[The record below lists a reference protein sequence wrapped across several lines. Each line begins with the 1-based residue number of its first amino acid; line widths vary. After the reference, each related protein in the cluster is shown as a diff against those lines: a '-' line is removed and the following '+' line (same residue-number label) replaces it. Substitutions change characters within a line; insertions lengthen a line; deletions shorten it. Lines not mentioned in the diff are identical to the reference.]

1 MTKILFI
8 GGVSRSGKSLLAH
21 QVVKKIGIPY
31 LSLDILKMALHR
43 EGRLLDIDPNEPLNV
58 TARKLWPLVRAM
70 AENAAETDV
79 PYLFEGEVTPGH
91 VADFRDS
98 HADIEVRAVFLGYPN
113 TSVDQK
119 MAALTAHAHHPN
131 DWIAHHNE
139 DWQRHFIRE
148 RIDDS
153 VQLANDC
160 ADQEIPFVDTSE
172 GFTAQLHR
180 ALDILTKV

>member
-1 MTKILFI
+1 MTQILFI
-8 GGVSRSGKSLLAH
+8 GGVSRSGKSLLAR

-43 EGRLLDIDPNEPLNV
+43 EGRLLGIDPIEPMNV

-70 AENAAETDV
+70 AENAAETHV
-79 PYLFEGEVTPGH
+79 SYLFEGEVTPVH

-98 HADIEVRAVFLGYPN
+98 QADIDVRAVFLGYPS

-131 DWIAHHNE
+131 DWIAHHDE

-153 VQLANDC
+153 IQLAKDC
-160 ADQEIPFVDTSE
+160 ADRDIPFVDTSE
-172 GFTAQLHR
+172 DFNAQLGK
-180 ALDILTKV
+180 ALDVLTKV